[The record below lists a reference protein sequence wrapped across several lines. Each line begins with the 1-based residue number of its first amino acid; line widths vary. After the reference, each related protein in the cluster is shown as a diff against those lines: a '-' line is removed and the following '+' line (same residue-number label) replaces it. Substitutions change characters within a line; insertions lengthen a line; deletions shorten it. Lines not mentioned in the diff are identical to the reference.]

1 MRNDAVTT
9 TTPRIDRYVPVAH
22 VLQSEDARDVLE
34 SEAPGLTS
42 RSEVETFAV
51 FPLGVFLWLVLRAQP
66 DTIARILD
74 RLSRIPDPV
83 PPAPVEPPAPFSD
96 DYERAGTPRASAR
109 LETLT
114 GTTDDFS
121 ELVVHGPSHGNP
133 FVEVDIVA
141 EFRCGRDVLRAGG
154 FYDGE
159 GNYRIRFLAPQAGT
173 WTYTIAS
180 NARSMDGLTGDLE
193 VAAGE
198 GAGPV
203 RATTDGFAHA
213 NGAAF
218 TPFGTTAYAW
228 THQDEEVQRRTLAA
242 LGAAPFN
249 KLRMGL
255 FPKSFLYNSN
265 EPERFVFPR
274 REGGSWDLER
284 FDLDYFRHLEGRI
297 RDLAALGIEADLIL
311 FHPYDRWGFSALGAT
326 ADDRYVRYAVR
337 RLAAFGN
344 VWWSMA
350 NEYELLTAKRPED
363 WERLGRLVEAE
374 DHVGHPRSIHN
385 IVEPWDAASSWVTH
399 CSIQLSDPSI
409 GDRVAE
415 WRERWGKP
423 VVVDETGYEGDL
435 DQGWGCLTGEEMLL
449 RFWQVMLRGGYATHG
464 ETFWSA
470 DEEIFWAKGGD
481 LVGESIPRIAFLRRL
496 VEESPT
502 GRLDPLPSQFDA
514 LWAGVAGRYVL
525 IHFGRGRPLFR
536 HVPIPAG
543 HRAEIDV
550 IDAWNMTVEAVPGV
564 HRGTVRVDL
573 PARQHIVIRLR
584 LEAE

>member
-34 SEAPGLTS
+34 SEVPGLTS

-141 EFRCGRDVLRAGG
+141 EFRRGRDVLGAGG

-159 GNYRIRFLAPQAGT
+159 GSYRIRFLAPQAGT

-180 NARSMDGLTGDLE
+180 NARSMDGLTGELE

-255 FPKSFLYNSN
+255 FPKSYLYNSN

-274 REGGSWDLER
+274 REDGSWDLER
-284 FDLDYFRHLEGRI
+284 FDPEYFRHLEGRI

-363 WERLGRLVEAE
+363 WERLGRLVETE

-385 IVEPWDAASSWVTH
+385 IVEPWDAASPWVTH

-409 GDRVAE
+409 GERVAE
-415 WRERWGKP
+415 WRERWDKP
-423 VVVDETGYEGDL
+423 IVVDEMGYEGDL
-435 DQGWGCLTGEEMLL
+435 DQGWGCLTGEEMVL
-449 RFWQVMLRGGYATHG
+449 RFWQVMLHGGYATHG

-481 LVGESIPRIAFLRRL
+481 LAGESIPRIAFLRRL

-502 GRLDPLPSQFDA
+502 GRIDPLPSQFDA
-514 LWAGVAGRYVL
+514 AWAGVAGRYVL
-525 IHFGRGRPLFR
+525 MHFGRGRPLFR
-536 HVPIPAG
+536 EVAVPAG
-543 HRAEIDV
+543 HSAQIDV
-550 IDAWNMTVEAVPGV
+550 IDAWNMTIETVPGV

>member
-1 MRNDAVTT
+1 MSA
-9 TTPRIDRYVPVAH
+9 TTPGIDRYVPVAH
-22 VLQSEDARDVLE
+22 VLRSDAARDAIE
-34 SEAPGLTS
+34 SEAPGLAS
-42 RSEVETFAV
+42 GNEAEAFAG
-51 FPLGVFLWLVLRAQP
+51 FPLGIFLQLTLRARP
-66 DTIARILD
+66 DVVTRILE
-74 RLSRIPDPV
+74 RLGDIPNPV
-83 PPAPVEPPAPFSD
+83 PLPSVESLAAVSD
-96 DYERAGTPRASAR
+96 DYEDAGIPRASSR
-109 LETLT
+109 FETLP
-114 GTTDDFS
+114 GSTDAFS
-121 ELVVHGPSHGNP
+121 EIVIHGPSHGNP
-133 FVEVDIVA
+133 FVDVDVVA
-141 EFRCGRDVLRAGG
+141 EFRSDRTVLRAGG
-154 FYDGE
+154 FYDGD
-159 GNYRIRFLAPQAGT
+159 GTYRIRLLPPEPGT
-173 WTYTIAS
+173 CTFTIRS
-180 NARSMDGLTGDLE
+180 NARSMDGLTGELE
-193 VAAGE
+193 VSAGE

-203 RATTDGFAHA
+203 HATSDGFARA
-213 NGAAF
+213 SGAAF

-228 THQDEEVQRRTLAA
+228 THQGEDVQRRTLAA
-242 LGAAPFN
+242 LAAAPFN

-255 FPKSFLYNSN
+255 FPKSFIYNSN

-274 REGGSWDLER
+274 REDGSWDLER
-284 FDLDYFRHLEGRI
+284 FDLRYFRHLEGRV

-326 ADDRYVRYAVR
+326 VDDLYVRYAVR

-423 VVVDETGYEGDL
+423 VVVDEMGYEGDL

-481 LVGESIPRIAFLRRL
+481 LVGESIPRIAFLRSL

-514 LWAGVAGRYVL
+514 AWAGAAGRYVL
-525 IHFGRGRPLFR
+525 IHFGRGRPRLR
-536 HVPIPAG
+536 DVPIPTG
-543 HRAEIDV
+543 HRASIDV
-550 IDAWNMTVEAVPGV
+550 IDAWNMTVETVPGV